1 LGHNGAEKWNV
12 AKRAWD
18 AQLPLIAPAVELAKD
33 AGVTLVVENGNGTMV
48 NSNYTSRKL
57 IDDLDAK
64 GTLKVLWDPA
74 KSYAGKFLTA

>member
-1 LGHNGAEKWNV
+1 
-12 AKRAWD
+12 
-18 AQLPLIAPAVELAKD
+18 
-33 AGVTLVVENGNGTMV
+33 
-48 NSNYTSRKL
+48 L